1 MCSRSR
7 FDNCFSIQNSDKC
20 LFQIKFPFFPV
31 SPATSGH
38 SFGPPPPQQRP
49 PSLLQPPSTS
59 PLPTATPPVSPPLVQ
74 PSLVNPCWSFP
85 HPLQPVTR
93 SYVVLNMF
101 SVIVVYRNKQNHF
114 LVYGKI
120 TTHTCWQTAFHCF
133 FRSMRV
139 YKKMSVG

>member
-1 MCSRSR
+1 MLFPRKTKKR
-7 FDNCFSIQNSDKC
+7 
-20 LFQIKFPFFPV
+20 LFQFKFSFFPV

-38 SFGPPPPQQRP
+38 SLGPPPPQRRP
-49 PSLLQPPSTS
+49 PSLLQPPRHHLSQLQ
-59 PLPTATPPVSPPLVQ
+59 PLRFHPLIQ

-93 SYVVLNMF
+93 SYAVLNMF
-101 SVIVVYRNKQNHF
+101 SVIVVYRNKQNHV